1 MLLRQPDGIFY
12 RGGSGDISANVIEEF
27 SFIGWYDPTGY
38 RPYSQA
44 VVGKVTV
51 IKLLRY
57 ITGTFLSN

>member
-1 MLLRQPDGIFY
+1 MEFFTAEG
-12 RGGSGDISANVIEEF
+12 AWEEF

-51 IKLLRY
+51 IKLLLY
-57 ITGTFLSN
+57 ITGTFLK